1 MEELEKMTCRP
12 MKQRKFLGS
21 WYGGRRWVFD
31 PQRGA
36 WIGAM
41 LPPNFLLE
49 EERTSED
56 EAANEVRD
64 TAREKDEGGEK
75 RQEKEI
81 CSFEEEEV
89 EEEGEREEKRVHIYL
104 CSKNVYLMGKVKSKV
119 QGLLVRV
126 WEARHAAECA
136 AGGKPQQQQQQRFT
150 FRRQP
155 HTFPPSQHIYY
166 GYYPPTIPHYLLQ
179 VDASLQQP
187 QQQQADTQAAQQP
200 QQGQHMQQGYPTYV
214 QPHMYYQQPMYHHMY
229 YTTHAPPTVVQHDPA
244 QAQQQQQQQQQHPQ
258 PTTVVG
264 EESSE
269 PQSDSEGEAIM
280 PEPTSASVETS
291 ASSAHPEGQPLY
303 RSPRTAPYVLSEYP
317 PPLYM
322 SPHPF
327 SPPPHPAAN
336 NPQEKQA
343 ILGTPPPQHVA
354 PMWTQQQMYMIPP
367 HMAYHPYQLQQP
379 LPPQHVQYTQAT
391 LQYSHWQEQPASG
404 LPDKQPRMTD
414 SNVAAASAHV
424 H

>member
-56 EAANEVRD
+56 EAATSEVRD

-75 RQEKEI
+75 GQEKEI

-89 EEEGEREEKRVHIYL
+89 EEGGEREEKRVHIYL

-136 AGGKPQQQQQQRFT
+136 AGGTRQQQQQQQQRFT

-155 HTFPPSQHIYY
+155 HTFPPSQHTYY

-179 VDASLQQP
+179 VDASLQPP
-187 QQQQADTQAAQQP
+187 QQQMQQADMQAAQQP
-200 QQGQHMQQGYPTYV
+200 QQGQHMQQGFPTYV
-214 QPHMYYQQPMYHHMY
+214 QPHMYYQQAMYHHMY
-229 YTTHAPPTVVQHDPA
+229 YTTHSPPTVVQHDPA
-244 QAQQQQQQQQQHPQ
+244 QAQQQHPQ
-258 PTTVVG
+258 PTNVVG

-280 PEPTSASVETS
+280 PEPSSASVETS
-291 ASSAHPEGQPLY
+291 ASSAHAEGQPLY

-336 NPQEKQA
+336 NNPQEKQS

-354 PMWTQQQMYMIPP
+354 PMWTQQQQMYMISP
-367 HMAYHPYQLQQP
+367 HMAYHHPYQLQQP
-379 LPPQHVQYTQAT
+379 LPPQHV
-391 LQYSHWQEQPASG
+391 QYSHWQEQPASG